1 MDTVNEPVPIKRNGK
16 AARPPS
22 ERRAHG
28 RLGRK
33 ARTVTQDLQELGGM
47 AREMAQEKVAQLR
60 ASASEYCAEGQ
71 DKVQQVERGFEQFV
85 RQQPLKSIL
94 IAAGVGM
101 LLGVLWM
108 RR

>member
-1 MDTVNEPVPIKRNGK
+1 MNTLNEPVPVKRNGK

-22 ERRAHG
+22 ERRVNG
-28 RLGRK
+28 RPGRK
-33 ARTVTQDLQELGGM
+33 ARTVTQDIQELGGM
-47 AREMAQEKVAQLR
+47 AREMAQEKVEQLR
-60 ASASEYCAEGQ
+60 ASASEYCEEGR
-71 DKVQQVERGFEQFV
+71 DKVQQVERSVEQFI

-101 LLGVLWM
+101 LLGGLWM